1 MLLST
6 YEDLFDRMPSHLWED
21 LRNQTRSNLS
31 VVEESDAQMIKFV
44 LVHDVHALSV
54 VVSEQHI
61 KVNVESAGYSKIS
74 GDLRRAFGISGQLP
88 IDIRFAGQPLRDN
101 TTLSDIGVFYPDKVF
116 VGFDLARAAGSG
128 ISRLRESDH
137 YITSIANY
145 MQGKPETYLRICE
158 DILSL
163 IADKNPQEGTAEDL
177 WRRLVLLRNLPA
189 IVVNAGSPRLI
200 LDSIAELTT
209 IIGTYKEN
217 GNIQYVYNIV
227 NALEWLAYLCPSA
240 FDVVGRGEIALKSLV
255 ENLSQIIKVDSFPIA
270 LRMEAIWALGWAGVA
285 CPKVGPEALPFLSTM
300 ESQVDLSLLRQTLR
314 AAGLRVGY
322 FRSAYSWA
330 SVSKEAGSF
339 IPLIQDTS
347 VTIGALVGSES
358 TRLFSKALEIAAQ
371 ERDLLQNLQKEP
383 EEPPANKCELAIEL
397 YADQPISLLLKGA
410 VRFESRT
417 QAAFKMDPGRI
428 SSLERRTQEILQ
440 LRDWHFQSREIGKD
454 LYRLLFLDHPEL
466 MSCYQRALGRAIN
479 ESNLHLEFN
488 SSLDLLR
495 LPLEFLLDDTDFL
508 ALKHPMR
515 RLFSGVYT
523 TRPSFSPQELQKYQ
537 GGKNK
542 LKILLV
548 ASDTG
553 GIPQVDREVSSL
565 DRVLRELL
573 AAQGIAFEITTISSN
588 QAHIERIREEL
599 THGKYNIFH
608 YAGHGSFQQKPESS
622 ALYFWE
628 DENCS
633 GNPVPMTAN
642 ELGILL
648 RDKTLQFVYLS
659 CCVSAEQANVA
670 IHLDDNF
677 MGITDALV
685 KAGIPSVLGFRWPV
699 SDTGALSLAKEF
711 YKSFSRRGELDVA
724 LLDARQKVAKIDRAD
739 AAWLSPILVVQ

>member
-1 MLLST
+1 MLIST
-6 YEDLFDRMPSHLWED
+6 YEDLFDQMPSHLWED

-31 VVEESDAQMIKFV
+31 IVEESDARVIKFV

-61 KVNVESAGYSKIS
+61 RVNVESANYSRIS
-74 GDLRRAFGISGQLP
+74 GELRRAVGISGQLP

-116 VGFDLARAAGSG
+116 VGFDLARASGPG
-128 ISRLRESDH
+128 ISRLRESDN
-137 YITSIANY
+137 YITSVANY
-145 MQGKPETYLRICE
+145 MQGKPETYLQICE

-163 IADKNPQEGTAEDL
+163 IAEKNSQERTAENL

-200 LDSIAELTT
+200 LDSISELIT
-209 IIGTYKEN
+209 IISTYKEN

-227 NALEWLAYLCPSA
+227 NALEWLAYLSPSA
-240 FDVVGRGEIALKSLV
+240 FDVVGRGEIVLKSLV
-255 ENLSQIIKVDSFPIA
+255 ENLSQIIKVESFPIA

-285 CPKVGPEALPFLSTM
+285 CPKVGPEALPFLSM
-300 ESQVDLSLLRQTLR
+300 VESQVELSLLRQTLR

-347 VTIGALVGSES
+347 PTIGALVGTES
-358 TRLFSKALEIAAQ
+358 TKLFSKALEIAAQ
-371 ERDLLQNLQKEP
+371 ERDLLQNLQKDQ
-383 EEPPANKCELAIEL
+383 EESAAEKCELAIEL
-397 YADQPISLLLKGA
+397 YAGQPISLLLKGA
-410 VRFESRT
+410 VRFE
-417 QAAFKMDPGRI
+417 A
-428 SSLERRTQEILQ
+428 RTQEVLRMDPKSISSFERRAQEILR
-440 LRDWHFQSREIGKD
+440 LDEWHFQSREIGKE
-454 LYRLLFLDHPEL
+454 LYRLLFLEHPEL
-466 MSCYQRALGRAIN
+466 MACYQRALGRAIK

-495 LPLEFLLDDTDFL
+495 LPLEFLLDDSDFL

-523 TRPSFSPQELQKYQ
+523 SRPSFSPEELRKYQ

-548 ASDTG
+548 ASNTG
-553 GIPQVDREVSSL
+553 GIPEVDKEVSSL

-573 AAQGIAFEITTISSN
+573 ASQGIAFEITTIFSN

-599 THGKYNIFH
+599 AHGKYNIFH
-608 YAGHGSFQQKPESS
+608 YAGHGSFNQKPENS

-633 GNPVPMTAN
+633 GNPAPMTAN
-642 ELGILL
+642 ELGLL
-648 RDKTLQFVYLS
+648 LPKTALQFVYLS
-659 CCVSAEQANVA
+659 CCVAAEQANVA
-670 IHLDDNF
+670 VHLDDNF

-699 SDTGALSLAKEF
+699 SDTGALNLAKEF
-711 YKSFSRRGELDVA
+711 YKSFCLRGELDVA
-724 LLDARQKVAKIDRAD
+724 LLDARQKVAKIDRGD